1 MIGKINKESVWDYK
15 ERLKT
20 FFCINFIML
29 LIKINNKILN

>member
-1 MIGKINKESVWDYK
+1 MIGKINKESVWDK

-29 LIKINNKILN
+29 LIKIKNKILN